1 MYDLDLEKLKDHLT
15 HGNYSR
21 VAIQLPDGLLGEP
34 LQSIIETIQA
44 VDRNIEVFVL
54 GDPCFGACDI
64 GVQLA
69 LAASC
74 QALFHFGHSP
84 FSQKL
89 RLASNSRLCIFYF
102 EARANIPTQPILE
115 IAAQEA
121 HQRNFTSIGL
131 ATTIQHLHNLP
142 EMEAFFAKAGF
153 DVHIGKA
160 TKQLRRGQILGCDIG
175 PLGWNLVEK
184 TQGTIFLGGGRFHA
198 LALLRKT
205 KKPVLV
211 ADPYIR
217 RVEIL
222 DANDLQKFYRKR
234 YAAVNKIREAKK
246 VGILVSTKAGQ
257 YNRKLVQ
264 QAQKWLEDQEKSF
277 LIVLVSTVLPQHLTN
292 FHVDGWIST
301 LCPRVALD
309 DAEQYLSPIINLD
322 ELHWDNYVS
331 SSNTLY

>member
-1 MYDLDLEKLKDHLT
+1 MYDLDLQKLKDRLT

-21 VAIQLPDGLLGEP
+21 IAIQLPDGLLGKP

-44 VDRNIEVFVL
+44 ADRNIEIFVL
-54 GDPCFGACDI
+54 GDPCFGACDV

-84 FSQKL
+84 FPQKL
-89 RLASNSRLCIFYF
+89 RLTSDSRLSIFYF
-102 EARANIPTQPILE
+102 KARATIPIEPILDM
-115 IAAQEA
+115 AAQEA
-121 HQRNFTSIGL
+121 HKRNFTSIGL

-142 EMEAFFAKAGF
+142 EIEAFFAKAGF
-153 DVHIGKA
+153 DVHTGKA
-160 TKQLRRGQILGCDIG
+160 TKRLQRGQILGCDIG
-175 PLGWNLVEK
+175 LFGGSLMEK
-184 TQGTIFLGGGRFHA
+184 IQGTVFLGGGRFHA
-198 LALLRKT
+198 LAILRKT

-211 ADPYIR
+211 ADPYLR

-234 YAAVNKIREAKK
+234 YAAVNKIIEAEK
-246 VGILVSTKAGQ
+246 VGILVSTKTGQ
-257 YNRKLVQ
+257 YNEKLVQ
-264 QAQKWLEDQEKSF
+264 QAQKWLEDHGKSF

-309 DAEQYLSPIINLD
+309 DAEQYFSPIINLD

-331 SSNTLY
+331 